1 VARAPGDGY
10 TLLVGT
16 DAMMTSNIYLYKNVA
31 FDPVNDVSPIT
42 NAGANII
49 CLAVSSQLPVNS
61 VAELIAYARAN
72 PGKLS
77 FGSSGTASPHHLSG
91 ELLRQMAGIDILHV
105 PYKGGGAAANDL
117 LGGHIG
123 MAFLS
128 LSSAVPLLTTGK
140 IKILAVVE
148 KTRYAAMPDIPTIG
162 ETVPG
167 FEMSSWLGFFAPAG
181 TPNPLIARLH
191 DEIVRVLKTDAAKE
205 KLASLGFA
213 VTATTPVER
222 GEDRA
227 RPARAADEIG
237 RDSTRVRHVMQ
248 LERIACVALAVLGL
262 GLPPAHG
269 DDYPTREVH
278 VICAYAPGTGADT
291 LVRFFAEKLRVLA
304 GKPMIVENKPGA
316 GTSIAA
322 EYVARAKP
330 DGYTLFLNPG
340 NGMAGNVYL
349 YKNLGHDVIKDFAP
363 ITTLVKLP
371 FVLAVTAASPAKS
384 VGELIA
390 LVKDKGDKSS
400 YGAPTN
406 LARAA
411 GELFNERAGLK
422 SVAVP
427 YKSTVEAMNDLNSG
441 FIDFVWTD
449 ATFAL
454 IGAPGQV
461 ARACG
466 HDAEP
471 LQP

>member
-1 VARAPGDGY
+1 
-10 TLLVGT
+10 
-16 DAMMTSNIYLYKNVA
+16 
-31 FDPVNDVSPIT
+31 
-42 NAGANII
+42 
-49 CLAVSSQLPVNS
+49 
-61 VAELIAYARAN
+61 
-72 PGKLS
+72 
-77 FGSSGTASPHHLSG
+77 
-91 ELLRQMAGIDILHV
+91 
-105 PYKGGGAAANDL
+105 
-117 LGGHIG
+117 
-123 MAFLS
+123 
-128 LSSAVPLLTTGK
+128 
-140 IKILAVVE
+140 
-148 KTRYAAMPDIPTIG
+148 
-162 ETVPG
+162 
-167 FEMSSWLGFFAPAG
+167 
-181 TPNPLIARLH
+181 
-191 DEIVRVLKTDAAKE
+191 
-205 KLASLGFA
+205 
-213 VTATTPVER
+213 
-222 GEDRA
+222 
-227 RPARAADEIG
+227 
-237 RDSTRVRHVMQ
+237 MQ

-384 VGELIA
+384 VAELIA

-454 IGAPGQV
+454 GLARQGKLRVLAVTTQNRSSLDPSIPTLQEAGVGNFHLEAWWGAWFPARTPQPIVDKVAAWLNQILNDPDTRQFFATAVPSEPFPGTPASLV
-461 ARACG
+461 AYLKEDIPRW
-466 HDAEP
+466 AEAYKLSKIEP
-471 LQP
+471 Q

>member
-1 VARAPGDGY
+1 
-10 TLLVGT
+10 
-16 DAMMTSNIYLYKNVA
+16 
-31 FDPVNDVSPIT
+31 
-42 NAGANII
+42 
-49 CLAVSSQLPVNS
+49 
-61 VAELIAYARAN
+61 
-72 PGKLS
+72 
-77 FGSSGTASPHHLSG
+77 
-91 ELLRQMAGIDILHV
+91 
-105 PYKGGGAAANDL
+105 
-117 LGGHIG
+117 
-123 MAFLS
+123 
-128 LSSAVPLLTTGK
+128 
-140 IKILAVVE
+140 
-148 KTRYAAMPDIPTIG
+148 
-162 ETVPG
+162 
-167 FEMSSWLGFFAPAG
+167 
-181 TPNPLIARLH
+181 
-191 DEIVRVLKTDAAKE
+191 
-205 KLASLGFA
+205 
-213 VTATTPVER
+213 
-222 GEDRA
+222 
-227 RPARAADEIG
+227 
-237 RDSTRVRHVMQ
+237 MQ

-371 FVLAVTAASPAKS
+371 FVLAVTTNSPAKS
-384 VGELIA
+384 VAELIA

-427 YKSTVEAMNDLNSG
+427 YKGDAIRSIFDVYMNYFN
-441 FIDFVWTD
+441 
-449 ATFAL
+449 AL
-454 IGAPGQV
+454 I
-461 ARACG
+461 
-466 HDAEP
+466 
-471 LQP
+471 L